1 MGGAKNCP
9 ETPRQKMISM
19 MYLVLTAMLALNVS
33 AQILNGYLAVDS
45 SMRQNTKV
53 SDGKVEQRKSEFAAL
68 MASSD
73 STKAIRQKAKI
84 DSVIAQSDAFIDYI
98 DGLKLN
104 IIRKVAGDETKGLDA
119 VDEEGFNIGDLNIV
133 HQVGL
138 VEKDPATN
146 KTNGQLLKDH
156 MDQYREFMKSILVR
170 QKTAADS
177 AKADALD
184 KTFSTEDIVSKE
196 GKVKWETSVFAEMPA
211 IASLTVLDKIEN
223 DVKVAQ
229 GEALGALIGAM
240 DADAFIVNKIQALA
254 IPNSSYIMKG
264 GKYSAQIILA
274 ATDSTKKPVITING
288 KQLEKDR
295 YEFVCGSVGTSKY
308 SGTMTLTKKNGETIE
323 YPFQSEYTVGE
334 PTATVSADLMNVLY
348 AGFKNP
354 ISVSV
359 PGVASSSIQISPSNC
374 KSQTKTGTGWTIVP
388 SVVGTPCNISVSAL
402 VDGKTQHIATKTFR
416 VKKLPDPLGMVEY
429 TNAQGIKCRYRGFSF
444 DKAIDKSRLITCQQI
459 VAELNDS
466 DLDVKYKVLEFA
478 LNYFDS
484 MGNTLIEKTSGN
496 QLNEKQKKIFREMTN
511 RKSVFVNNIVALGQD
526 GMKRN
531 LPPLEVKIK

>member
-45 SMRQNTKV
+45 SMRQNTKI
-53 SDGKVEQRKSEFAAL
+53 SDSKVEQRKSEFAAL

-73 STKAIRQKAKI
+73 STKAIRFKAKV
-84 DSVIAQSDAFIDYI
+84 DSVISESDAFISYI
-98 DGLKLN
+98 DNLKLN
-104 IIRKVAGDETKGLDA
+104 IIKKVAGDENATLETVDA
-119 VDEEGFNIGDLNIV
+119 EGFNIGDLNIV

-138 VEKDPATN
+138 VEKDAN
-146 KTNGQLLKDH
+146 GKTNGQILKEH
-156 MDQYREFMKSILVR
+156 MDSYREFMKSISDSS
-170 QKTAADS
+170 KAAS
-177 AKADALD
+177 LD

-229 GEALGALIGAM
+229 GEALGALMGAM

-288 KQLEKDR
+288 KNLEKDR
-295 YEFVCGSVGTSKY
+295 YEFVCGSVGTNKY
-308 SGTMTLTKKNGETIE
+308 SGTMTLTKKNGEEIV
-323 YPFQSEYTVGE
+323 YPFTSEYTVGE

-374 KSQTKTGTGWTIVP
+374 KSQTKTNTGWTIVP
-388 SVVGTPCNISVSAL
+388 SVVGTPCNISVSAT
-402 VDGKTQHIATKTFR
+402 VDGKSQHIATKTFR
-416 VKKLPDPLGMVEY
+416 VKKLPDPLAMVEY

-444 DKAIDKSRLITCQQI
+444 DKAIDKSRLITSRQI

-496 QLNEKQKKIFREMTN
+496 QLNDKQLKIFREMTN
-511 RKSVFVNNIVALGQD
+511 RKSVYVNNVVALGQD

>member
-33 AQILNGYLAVDS
+33 AQILNGYLAVDT
-45 SMRQNTKV
+45 SMRQNTKI

-68 MASSD
+68 LSSD
-73 STKAIRQKAKI
+73 SIKANRMKSKF
-84 DSVIAQSDAFIDYI
+84 DSVVVESDALIGYI
-98 DGLKLN
+98 DELKLK
-104 IIRKVAGDETKGLDA
+104 IIKMVSQNEAATLA
-119 VDEEGFNIGDLNIV
+119 TVDEEGFNIGDLNIV

-138 VEKDPATN
+138 VDKVDG
-146 KTNGQLLKDH
+146 KTNGQILKEHIDK
-156 MDQYREFMKSILVR
+156 YREFMKTID
-170 QKTAADS
+170 T
-177 AKADALD
+177 AKADALE
-184 KTFSTEDIVSKE
+184 KTFSTADLPNKE
-196 GKVKWETSVFAEMPA
+196 EKGKMVKWENSVFAEMPA
-211 IASLTVLDKIEN
+211 IATLTVLDKIEN
-223 DVKVAQ
+223 DVKVSQ
-229 GEALGALIGAM
+229 GEALSYLIGAM

-274 ATDSTKKPVITING
+274 ATDSTKKPIITINN
-288 KQLEKDR
+288 KPLEKDR
-295 YEFVCGSVGTSKY
+295 YEFICGAVGTQKY
-308 SGTMTLTKKNGETIE
+308 SGKISLAKKNGDVIE
-323 YPFQSEYTVGE
+323 YPFTSEYTVGE

-359 PGVASSSIQISPSNC
+359 PGVSANNISISPSNC
-374 KSQTKTGTGWTIVP
+374 KSQAKTGTGWTIVP
-388 SVVGTPCNISVSAL
+388 ATVGTPCNISVSAMI
-402 VDGKTQHIATKTFR
+402 DGKSQHVATKTFR

-429 TNAQGIKCRYRGFSF
+429 TNAQGIKCKYRGFSF
-444 DKAIDKSRLITCQQI
+444 DKAIEKSRLLTCNQI

-484 MGNTLIEKTSGN
+484 MGNTLIEKTSGG

-531 LPPLEVKIK
+531 LPPLEVKIR

>member
-53 SDGKVEQRKSEFAAL
+53 SDSKVEQRKSEFAAL

-73 STKAIRQKAKI
+73 STKAMRMKSKI
-84 DSVIAQSDAFIDYI
+84 DSVIAQSDAFINYI

-104 IIRKVAGDETKGLDA
+104 IIKKVAGDENATLES
-119 VDEEGFNIGDLNIV
+119 VDQEGFNIGDLNIV

-138 VEKDPATN
+138 VEKIDG
-146 KTNGQLLKDH
+146 KTNGQILKEH
-156 MDQYREFMKSILVR
+156 MDQYREFMKSI
-170 QKTAADS
+170 ADS
-177 AKADALD
+177 SKRAALD
-184 KTFSTEDIVSKE
+184 KTFSTEDIQSKE

-240 DADAFIVNKIQALA
+240 DADAFIVNKIQAYA

-264 GKYSAQIILA
+264 GKYSAEIILA

-288 KQLEKDR
+288 KQLEKNR
-295 YEFVCGSVGTSKY
+295 YEFVCGNVGPGKY
-308 SGTMTLTKKNGETIE
+308 SGTMTLTKKNGEPVE
-323 YPFQSEYTVGE
+323 YPFSSEYMVGE

-359 PGVASSSIQISPSNC
+359 PGVPASSIQISPSNC
-374 KSQTKTGTGWTIVP
+374 KSSAKTGTGWTIVP
-388 SVVGTPCNISVSAL
+388 SVVGTPCNISVSAV
-402 VDGKTQHIATKTFR
+402 VDGKSQHIATKTFR
-416 VKKLPDPLGMVEY
+416 VKKLPDPLGMIEY
-429 TNAQGIKCRYRGFSF
+429 TNTQGIKSRYRGYSF
-444 DKAIDKSRLITCQQI
+444 DKAIDKSRLVTCQQI

>member
-45 SMRQNTKV
+45 SMRQNTKI

-73 STKAIRQKAKI
+73 SIKAMRVKSKI
-84 DSVIAQSDAFIDYI
+84 DSVISQSDAFISYI
-98 DGLKLN
+98 DDLKLN
-104 IIRKVAGDETKGLDA
+104 IIRKVAADNSKGLDA

-138 VEKDPATN
+138 VEKVDG
-146 KTNGQLLKDH
+146 KTNGQILKEH
-156 MDQYREFMKSILVR
+156 MDSYREFMKSISDSS
-170 QKTAADS
+170 KAA
-177 AKADALD
+177 ALD
-184 KTFSTEDIVSKE
+184 KTFSTDDIQSKE

-264 GKYSAQIILA
+264 SKYSAQIILA
-274 ATDSTKKPVITING
+274 ATDSTKKPVITIGG
-288 KQLEKDR
+288 KPLEKDR
-295 YEFVCGSVGTSKY
+295 YEFVCGNVGTHKY
-308 SGTMTLTKKNGETIE
+308 SGTMTLAKKNGETIE
-323 YPFQSEYTVGE
+323 YPFSSEYTVGE

-374 KSQTKTGTGWTIVP
+374 KSQVKTSTGWTITP
-388 SVVGTPCNISVSAL
+388 SVVGTPCNISVSAT

-416 VKKLPDPLGMVEY
+416 VKKLPDPLAMLEY
-429 TNAQGIKCRYRGFSF
+429 SNAQGVKSKYRGVSF
-444 DKAIDKSRLITCQQI
+444 DGKIDKGRLITCRQI

-466 DLDVKYKVLEFA
+466 DLDVKYKVLEFQ
-478 LNYFDS
+478 LNYTDS
-484 MGNTLIEKTSGN
+484 MGNTLVEKTSGS
-496 QLNEKQKKIFREMTN
+496 QLNDKQLKIFKEMTN
-511 RKSVFVNNIVALGQD
+511 RKAVYVANTSALGQD
-526 GMKRN
+526 GLKRK
-531 LPPLEVKIK
+531 LPPVEVQIK